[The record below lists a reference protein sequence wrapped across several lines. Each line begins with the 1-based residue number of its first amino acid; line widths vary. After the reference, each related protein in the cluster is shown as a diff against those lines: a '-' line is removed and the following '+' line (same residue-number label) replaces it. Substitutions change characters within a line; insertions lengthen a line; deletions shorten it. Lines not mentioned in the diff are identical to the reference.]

1 MRGTLL
7 PPSSFDLDL
16 GMSTS
21 VHDISLNHYWMW
33 RRRSTTPGLLAGA
46 RVHASMRGA
55 SSSWTDRGNRWS
67 QSRSRRQDVA
77 AAAVS
82 SEAAAAP
89 RRPHQPSASAV
100 SSAQNAFY
108 IVREEI
114 QGSAIPPSPSA
125 LAPSLVPLSLPL
137 VANFGMLPLF
147 IWLRCGVLSAENCF
161 CIFYSST
168 VWSSI

>member
-16 GMSTS
+16 GMLTS
-21 VHDISLNHYWMW
+21 LHNISVNHYWMW
-33 RRRSTTPGLLAGA
+33 RRLSTAHGLLAGT
-46 RVHASMRGA
+46 RVRASMRGA

-67 QSRSRRQDVA
+67 QSWRRRRDAA

-82 SEAAAAP
+82 SEAVAAP
-89 RRPHQPSASAV
+89 RRPHQHPASAM
-100 SSAQNAFY
+100 SSPQDPFY

-114 QGSAIPPSPSA
+114 QGSVTPPSPSA
-125 LAPSLVPLSLPL
+125 LPPSLVPLSLPL

-147 IWLRCGVLSAENCF
+147 IWLRRGVLSAENCF

-168 VWSSI
+168 IWSSI